1 MDRIVI
7 EAKEPI
13 MAGKVYHLKDQEVK
27 YLSDCESHKE
37 YLQKIYEDA
46 FFILRECDTDKTYI
60 LSIFTGNDECVVY
73 ESQAFG
79 ILWKDL
85 EDLNPKYIQSAEDV
99 NIGPERIT
107 FTMKT
112 IRTISSVTREKF
124 LGIGCASVNVFKKEK
139 AVTDYFTIVIG
150 YPENDIEVQINGK
163 GETRVSVDESSEV
176 QVPIKTPQ
184 LE

>member
-27 YLSDCESHKE
+27 YLSDYESHKE

-60 LSIFTGNDECVVY
+60 LTIFTANDECLVH
-73 ESQAFG
+73 ESHAFG

-85 EDLNPKYIQSAEDV
+85 EDLNPKYIQC
-99 NIGPERIT
+99 IGNTDIELNRMT
-107 FTMKT
+107 FNMAT
-112 IRTISSVTREKF
+112 IHTISSITKERLF
-124 LGIGCASVNVFKKEK
+124 ALRDLTGLIKKEK
-139 AVTDYFTIVIG
+139 AVTDYFNIIIG
-150 YPENDIEVQINGK
+150 YLEDNIESLIN
-163 GETRVSVDESSEV
+163 EISVTCNSEV